1 MSDMAELLAKAF
13 SPHAHVETEERFVG
27 RVNELAKVKGLVANP
42 GLHLVIYGER
52 GTGKTSLA
60 LTGTSALAP
69 GRRIVVVCGKR
80 HHFTDICR
88 EIALQLVEAFPKR
101 LIYDASAGTI
111 RCDGATFPTA
121 TIGRDV
127 IRVLLPKGAE
137 PFVIVIDEVDTIQHP
152 DSQAELA
159 EFAKYLST
167 VLQNV
172 HLAIVGVSR
181 TANLLLA
188 GHESNVRTLHQVSL
202 DRMPDAEML
211 LVLQRGLDVLSLGID
226 ANTRDELLALAD
238 RSPYYLHLIARAA
251 AEKTLD
257 RHASTLEAFD
267 LQEGL
272 KAVAVDA
279 DAELRNE
286 YDVAV
291 ASGKGSLTFEYV
303 LHALANLNAV
313 RVPTGAVVEE
323 VRRIVTQRGDDAV
336 TPARIGQA
344 LKELSGAERRR
355 IVSTERQVWWFTK
368 PMMRTYIRLRERVR

>member
-1 MSDMAELLAKAF
+1 MAALLARAF

-27 RVNELAKVKGLVANP
+27 RVRELARVKGLVANP

-69 GRRIVVVCGKR
+69 GRRVVVVCGKR
-80 HHFTDICR
+80 HFFNDICR
-88 EIALQLVEAFPKR
+88 EIALQLVEVFPQR
-101 LIYDASAGTI
+101 LVYDASVGTI

-127 IRVLLPKGAE
+127 IRVLLPKGEE
-137 PFVIVIDEVDTIQHP
+137 PFVVVIDEVDRIQHA
-152 DSQAELA
+152 DTQAELA

-167 VLQNV
+167 VLPNV
-172 HLAIVGVSR
+172 HLVMVGVSK

-188 GHESNVRTLHQVSL
+188 GHESNVRTLHQLPL

-211 LVLQRGLDVLSLGID
+211 LVLRRGLDVLSLGID
-226 ANTRDELLALAD
+226 PTTRDELVTLAD

-251 AEKTLD
+251 AEKALL
-257 RHASTLEAFD
+257 RGASTLEAVD
-267 LQEGL
+267 LQVGL
-272 KAVAVDA
+272 EAVAEDA

-291 ASGKGSLTFEYV
+291 ASGK
-303 LHALANLNAV
+303 
-313 RVPTGAVVEE
+313 
-323 VRRIVTQRGDDAV
+323 
-336 TPARIGQA
+336 
-344 LKELSGAERRR
+344 
-355 IVSTERQVWWFTK
+355 
-368 PMMRTYIRLRERVR
+368 